1 MYNKRLPRWR
11 ENELTLKQFQRLD
24 ISNKKTYVESL
35 SLLKPEEISFTDEY
49 IIHFYIKKAPEQKQ
63 KNFITLDID

>member
-11 ENELTLKQFQRLD
+11 EKELTLKQFQRLD
-24 ISNKKTYVESL
+24 ISNKKIYVESL
-35 SLLKPEEISFTDEY
+35 LLLKPEEISFTDEY
-49 IIHFYIKKAPEQKQ
+49 IIHFYIKKMPEQKQ

>member
-49 IIHFYIKKAPEQKQ
+49 ILHFYTKKTPEKKQ